1 MNRFVKRL
9 MDVVVGGAAL
19 LLLAPLMAM
28 IALVIWLAMGRPVL
42 FHHVRPGYKARPF
55 VLLKFR
61 TMNYLCDAQGR
72 PLSDAERLTSLGKLL
87 RRLSLDELLQLWN
100 VLRGDMSLVGPR
112 PLLMDYLE
120 RYSPDQARRHE
131 VKPGVTGWA
140 QVNGRNAL
148 SWEQKFKLDVWYV
161 DNQSLWID
169 LRIMFRTFW
178 KALKR
183 DGINQPGQATAEEFL
198 GDRPS
203 DAKQN
208 LLEQKGVC
216 ADGS

>member
-1 MNRFVKRL
+1 MNPFLKRL
-9 MDVVVGGAAL
+9 LDVFLGGVAL
-19 LLLAPLMAM
+19 LLLAPLIAM

-42 FHHVRPGYKARPF
+42 FRQVRPGFKARSF

-72 PLSDAERLTSLGKLL
+72 PLPDAERLTSLGKLL
-87 RRLSLDELLQLWN
+87 RRLSLDELPQLWN

-161 DNQSLWID
+161 DHQSLCMD

-203 DAKQN
+203 DAKQD